1 MDLSEK
7 TAVVTGGARGI
18 GRAYCER
25 LAAEG
30 ANVVV
35 IDKSSAEAIE
45 EVASSLR
52 GAGKMLGITVDVS
65 EPDQIASACSII
77 LERFGRCD
85 IFVNNAAWMPVLDL
99 QSITS
104 EAWRKVQAT
113 NVEPIVLFA
122 KAFVPGML
130 KGGWGRIVTTGSG
143 ITLSSIAD
151 LAYMSSKGSV
161 HAVTRALANELA
173 GTPVTVNSIAPTVVK
188 TPGFMEHTRLTGPT
202 PEEVSKIVVEQ
213 QTIRR
218 EGEVEDLA
226 NMLAFLVS
234 DEASFITG
242 QILHVDGGFTRSG
255 A

>member
-1 MDLSEK
+1 MNLSGK

-25 LAAEG
+25 LAADG

-35 IDKSSAEAIE
+35 IDKSSAETVENA
-45 EVASSLR
+45 ANSLQ
-52 GAGKMLGITVDVS
+52 GAGKMLGITADVS
-65 EPDQIASACSII
+65 EPDQIASACSIV
-77 LERFGRCD
+77 LERFGCCD
-85 IFVNNAAWMPVLDL
+85 IFVNNPAWMPVLNL

-122 KAFVPGML
+122 QAFVPGML
-130 KGGWGRIVTTGSG
+130 KRGWGRIVTTGSG
-143 ITLSSIAD
+143 ITLSQIAD

-173 GTPVTVNSIAPTVVK
+173 GTPITVNSIAPTVVK
-188 TPGFMEHTRLTGPT
+188 TPGFMEHTRPVGPT
-202 PEEVSKIVVEQ
+202 PEEVAKLVVEQ
-213 QTIRR
+213 QTIKR
-218 EGEVEDLA
+218 EGEAEDLA

-234 DEASFITG
+234 DEGSFITG